1 MYKIFIIYWDLIM
14 DEKHN
19 IEALYTPNQYYKLL
33 AKFNQLFNLFRC
45 KFSDE
50 FELKYWITNGDVIMN
65 IERWIVTDDCK
76 IFWDYLWAAH
86 EKVEKLKGALKGEQK
101 CRCIKFIF
109 SSWKTL
115 TISTNTSPSHTPEW
129 ITCLDALFFKLNEYE
144 RKTFDSLYMDINK
157 FEYEHFHSITHQKAL
172 FKAEASSDLLTAL
185 NATKE

>member
-1 MYKIFIIYWDLIM
+1 MRYLFIYWDSIM
-14 DEKHN
+14 HEQHN

-33 AKFNQLFNLFRC
+33 AKFNQLFNLFRRR
-45 KFSDE
+45 FSDE
-50 FELKYWITNGDVIMN
+50 FESKFWITNGDMVTDV
-65 IERWIVTDDCK
+65 ERWIVTDDCT
-76 IFWDYLWAAH
+76 IFWDYLWAPH
-86 EKVEKLKGALKGEQK
+86 EKVENLEGSHNSGQK
-101 CRCIKFIF
+101 CRCIKLIF

-115 TISTNTSPSHTPEW
+115 NISTNTSPSNTPEW

-172 FKAEASSDLLTAL
+172 LKAEASSDLLTVL